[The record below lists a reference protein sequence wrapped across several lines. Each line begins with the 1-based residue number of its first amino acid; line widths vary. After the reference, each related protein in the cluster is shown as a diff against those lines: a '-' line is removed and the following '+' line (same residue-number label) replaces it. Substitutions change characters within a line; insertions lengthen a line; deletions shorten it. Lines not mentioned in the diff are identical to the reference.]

1 MEGII
6 TAFVTPIITALVVWF
21 IERSRDKKDS
31 LKEEAEQVNYEINVA
46 TMELAYATAMAV
58 KRGKANGEVENAI
71 KAYDIAKK
79 HRDEFNAKAAKKVS

>member
-21 IERSRDKKDS
+21 IERSRDEKDS
-31 LKEEAEQVNYEINVA
+31 LKEEAEQVNYEINAA

-79 HRDEFNAKAAKKVS
+79 HCDEFNAKAAKKVS